1 MEIGEMVYVHDSDGR
16 YKGIIKDIMQTAGRA
31 GRKEYYVEFLQ
42 GGATWAMIDEIEEIN
57 KME

>member
-1 MEIGEMVYVHDSDGR
+1 MKIGEMVYVADSDGK

-42 GGATWAMIDEIEEIN
+42 GGATWAMIDEIELF
-57 KME
+57 